1 MKGTLTRSSELREQA
16 VPEAAFPFELSS
28 NICSG
33 ILLLLKSPLT
43 LVFLYLH
50 LVTNL
55 VQGGMFITHGLLKM
69 DLAELK
75 TGQ

>member
-1 MKGTLTRSSELREQA
+1 MTLTRSFELPEQV

-28 NICSG
+28 NIFSG

-55 VQGGMFITHGLLKM
+55 VQEWDVYYAQSFKDGL
-69 DLAELK
+69 
-75 TGQ
+75 G